1 MLVIREANLPMSK
14 VLIVGGAGYVGG
26 WFTDES
32 IRSGHEVRVLDNLTY
47 EDAYLKDVDF
57 AFGDLLDF
65 ETIKPHLKWADT
77 VVWLAALVGDPAC
90 AINPKFTKDTNVES
104 VRNLVKNFDGRII
117 FPSTCSVYG
126 AQDGILN
133 ESSSTGPLSLYAES
147 KLEAEEILLG
157 SKASPL
163 IFRLGTLFGLSDQ
176 FSRLRVDL
184 VLNVL
189 TIRAVLENS
198 MSVFGGEQFRPLLHV
213 RDVATAAIP
222 HISSSKS
229 GVYNLHT
236 ENVTVL
242 ELAQR
247 IQKIVIDSKIEQTE
261 ISFQDARNYRVSSDK
276 AMTDLDF
283 KPKWSIEDGI
293 KEVANA
299 ITQRRIKD
307 VSNPRFNNSE
317 NLRLQWGVKK

>member
-1 MLVIREANLPMSK
+1 MAK

-32 IRSGHEVRVLDNLTY
+32 IRAGHEVRVLDNLTY

-57 AFGDLLDF
+57 VFGDLLEF
-65 ETIKPHLKWADT
+65 ETVKQHLKWADT

-90 AINPKFTKDTNVES
+90 AINPKLTKDTNVEA
-104 VRNLVKNFDGRII
+104 VRKLVQNFDGRII

-126 AQDGILN
+126 AQDGILD

-147 KLEAEEILLG
+147 KLEAEEILLN
-157 SKASPL
+157 SKATPL

-198 MSVFGGEQFRPLLHV
+198 MSVFGGQQFRPLLHV
-213 RDVATAAIP
+213 RDVASAAVP
-222 HISSSKS
+222 HISDTKA

-242 ELAQR
+242 DLAKR
-247 IQKIVIDSKIEQTE
+247 IQKIVSDSRIEQTE

-276 AMTDLDF
+276 ATSELGF
-283 KPKWSIEDGI
+283 KPNWSIEDGI
-293 KEVANA
+293 SEVANA
-299 ITQRRIKD
+299 IIQKRIKD

-317 NLRLQWGVKK
+317 NLRLQWGAKK